1 MSFACTR
8 MSFVCHSYVIRM
20 YSYGTRMSSVCTRMS
35 FVCHSYV
42 LACHS
47 YVTRMSFVCQSYV
60 FLPWTIG
67 KARFDEFFLRFLF
80 YVIILRHYS
89 LYKFI
94 VQPPWF
100 LKMGTIW
107 RPPFPPPTITHK
119 RVRAIIKLSWRAM
132 CLFLQTAF
140 YKVRTKSQSSWNL

>member
-67 KARFDEFFLRFLF
+67 KARFDECFLF

-100 LKMGTIW
+100 LEMGTIW
-107 RPPFPPPTITHK
+107 RPLPAPYNYAQKSKGYNQTFMTCDVFVFTN
-119 RVRAIIKLSWRAM
+119 
-132 CLFLQTAF
+132 CFLQSEN
-140 YKVRTKSQSSWNL
+140 KITK